1 MNNLLSCPWATIG
14 ILVLR
19 LGIGFEM
26 AIYGWPKI
34 AAGTAFWEQSGA
46 ALTGVLGIHF
56 MPVVFGFLVALSQ
69 ALGGLLIAAG
79 LFTRAAAF
87 VLAFVMG
94 LAAVMVFQKTG
105 GIFKEWSHP
114 AEAAV
119 ACLAI
124 ALIGAGR
131 FGLDFKLRPGCRK
144 QQS

>member
-1 MNNLLSCPWATIG
+1 MKTVLPCPWAAIG

-26 AIYGWPKI
+26 MVYGWVKI
-34 AAGTAFWEQSGA
+34 AGGTVVWENVGA
-46 ALTGVLGIHF
+46 ALSGVLGIHF
-56 MPVVFGFLVALSQ
+56 MPVVFGFFVAFAQ
-69 ALGGLLIAAG
+69 ALGGLLMAAG

-131 FGLDFKLRPGCRK
+131 FGFDSYSFLGRK
-144 QQS
+144 KQ